1 LPGTN
6 DVDQLVE
13 LPSSTLEFPA
23 MTYGDSVH
31 DDQQLR
37 DIQELIAKLK
47 DVNRQLALPR
57 TAMPVVVVDA
67 PLLKGDPADTATAQ
81 PA

>member
-1 LPGTN
+1 MAVTCTSSS
-6 DVDQLVE
+6 
-13 LPSSTLEFPA
+13 PSSTLEFSA
-23 MTYGDSVH
+23 VTFGKSVR

-57 TAMPVVVVDA
+57 SARGTKPVVVVEA
-67 PLLKGDPADTATAQ
+67 ALLEVGPAEATSA
-81 PA
+81 

>member
-1 LPGTN
+1 MALTCSSSS
-6 DVDQLVE
+6 
-13 LPSSTLEFPA
+13 PSSTLEFPA
-23 MTYGDSVH
+23 VTFGNSVR

-57 TAMPVVVVDA
+57 SARGVRPVVVVEA
-67 PLLKGDPADTATAQ
+67 PLLEADPAEAAS
-81 PA
+81 A

>member
-1 LPGTN
+1 MTLTCTSSSPT
-6 DVDQLVE
+6 
-13 LPSSTLEFPA
+13 STLEFSA
-23 MTYGDSVH
+23 VTFGKTVR

-57 TAMPVVVVDA
+57 SARGARPVVVVEA
-67 PLLKGDPADTATAQ
+67 PVLEASPAETASA
-81 PA
+81 

>member
-1 LPGTN
+1 MTLTCSSSS
-6 DVDQLVE
+6 LF
-13 LPSSTLEFPA
+13 STLEFPA
-23 MTYGDSVH
+23 VTFGNTVH

-57 TAMPVVVVDA
+57 SARGGTRPVVVVEA
-67 PLLKGDPADTATAQ
+67 AVLEAGPADAAS
-81 PA
+81 A